1 LALREDQ
8 GATTAS
14 SLVDRLAADGRL
26 GLDRAQIEAAIA
38 EPLSLTGSAQSQVA
52 AFAERVAHIVAKH
65 HDAADYS
72 PAPIL

>member
-1 LALREDQ
+1 MRERHD
-8 GATTAS
+8 AS
-14 SLVDRLAADGRL
+14 EAASLVDRLVGDGRL

-65 HDAADYS
+65 PDAVSYT